1 MENNKII
8 SLCMIVKNEEL
19 VLERCLKSVKN
30 LVDEIIVVDT
40 GSIDNTKNIAKKF
53 TENVFDFVWV
63 DDFSLARNFAFSKA
77 TSKYIMWLDAD
88 DIVPQKTVNELLK
101 IKNSLSADTY
111 MLKYQIP
118 TTTKNNFSFYR
129 ERIVKNCGYAKWHG
143 AVHECIIPFGKIE
156 YLNLNI
162 VHKKEKVSNP
172 KRNLQIYEKL
182 VKQRDLD
189 ARELYY
195 FGRELFDNKQYEKAI
210 SIFKKFEQ
218 KPTCKENLIDA
229 YLFISSSYKIL
240 KNYEKEKEYLFKIL
254 EIDIPNAQVSCL
266 IGDYFLNKREYL
278 QANFWYKQAIKSKKN
293 EIGLAF
299 VNDIYYGYYPYLQL
313 CVSYYYLRDITKA
326 VFYNEKAGKVLESD
340 AVKYNRKILNAI
352 KN

>member
-8 SLCMIVKNEEL
+8 SLCMIVKDEEL

-53 TENVFDFVWV
+53 TENVFEFEWV
-63 DDFSLARNFAFSKA
+63 NDFSLARNFAFSKA

-88 DIVPQKTVNELLK
+88 DIVPQKTVKELLK
-101 IKNSLSADTY
+101 IKNKLSADTY
-111 MLKYQIP
+111 MLKYQMPISP
-118 TTTKNNFSFYR
+118 KNNFSFYR

-162 VHKKEKVSNP
+162 IHKKEKVANP
-172 KRNLQIYEKL
+172 KRNLEIYEKL
-182 VKQRDLD
+182 IKQRELD
-189 ARELYY
+189 SRELYY
-195 FGRELFDNKQYEKAI
+195 YGRELYDNKQYEKAI
-210 SIFKKFEQ
+210 VIFKKFEQ

-229 YLFISSSYKIL
+229 YLFISASYKIL
-240 KNYEKEKEYLFKIL
+240 KNYEKSKEYLFKTL
-254 EIDIPNAQVSCL
+254 EIDIPNAQVCCL
-266 IGDYFLNKREYL
+266 IGDYFLNNKLYN

-293 EIGLAF
+293 EQGLAF
-299 VNDIYYGYYPYLQL
+299 INDIYYGYYPNLQL
-313 CVSYYYLRDITKA
+313 CVLYYNLGKKEISAY
-326 VFYNEKAGKVLESD
+326 FNEQAGKYFESEIVLN
-340 AVKYNRKILNAI
+340 NRKFFENN
-352 KN
+352 K